1 MKGICEYHS
10 WPGGMNHAEKAEYIQ
25 GSVCV

>member
-1 MKGICEYHS
+1 MKGISEYHS
-10 WPGGMNHAEKAEYIQ
+10 WPGAMNHAEKGEYIQ